1 MGMEPTAMTI
11 VSQLV
16 TDARTRHGAD
26 AVRQLDVSDQL
37 LDQAM
42 DQVLVIGGTV
52 GLDHCVVDGVEIR
65 ELPDDQ
71 TVPRAWLHG
80 DETPHPLDPIED

>member
-1 MGMEPTAMTI
+1 MTI

-26 AVRQLDVSDQL
+26 AVRQLDVSADL

-42 DQVLVIGGTV
+42 DQVLELGGSV

-65 ELPDDQ
+65 ELPEDAA
-71 TVPRAWLHG
+71 VPRAWLY
-80 DETPHPLDPIED
+80 DEDTPRPLDPIED

>member
-1 MGMEPTAMTI
+1 MTI

-26 AVRQLDVSDQL
+26 AIRQLDVSADL

-42 DQVLVIGGTV
+42 DQVLELGGSV
-52 GLDHCVVDGVEIR
+52 GLDHCVVDGVVIR
-65 ELPDDQ
+65 ELPEDAA
-71 TVPRAWLHG
+71 VPRAWLH
-80 DETPHPLDPIED
+80 DEDAPRPLDPIED

>member
-1 MGMEPTAMTI
+1 MTI

-26 AVRQLDVSDQL
+26 AVRQLDVSGEL

-42 DQVLVIGGTV
+42 DQVLEIGGSV

-65 ELPDDQ
+65 ELPEDEP
-71 TVPRAWLHG
+71 VPRAWLHG
-80 DETPHPLDPIED
+80 EDTPRRLDPIED